1 MKKIETLVDDIYGL
15 FGSGIEF
22 DKEIAK
28 KFGEVMAESVAA
40 KVPAVHTGGTLRG
53 SNLGKPCFRE
63 KWYTV
68 NEHDKHEGFDVAT
81 KLKFAYGHVVE
92 ELILYLAA
100 EAGHTVEGMQDE
112 LRIGSS
118 VLGHR
123 DAVIDGVLV
132 DVKSCAPYT
141 FAKFATHLRPEDDGF
156 GYIAQLQSYLWASQ
170 DDPLVTDKDRA
181 AFLAVC
187 KTSGKLCLDFH
198 QKDGKNWGEIAD
210 GMHRIVTDTS
220 DIPPRQFPDEADGA
234 SGNRKL
240 GFQCGYCGFKNHC
253 WPGLRT
259 FLYSGKP
266 RFLTRVEREPNV
278 PEATTKTT

>member
-1 MKKIETLVDDIYGL
+1 MKTIDTLVDDIYSL

-22 DKEIAK
+22 DKEIASR
-28 KFGEVMAESVAA
+28 FGELMAKSVAE

-53 SNLGKPCFRE
+53 SNLGKPCLRE
-63 KWYTV
+63 KWYVV
-68 NEHDKHEGFDVAT
+68 NEHDKHEGFDQHT
-81 KLKFAYGHVVE
+81 KLKFLYGHIVE
-92 ELILYLAA
+92 ELVLYLAA
-100 EAGHTVEGMQDE
+100 EAGHKVEGMQDT

-141 FAKFATHLRPEDDGF
+141 FQKFSQHLRPEDDGF

-181 AFLAVC
+181 AFFAVC
-187 KTSGKLCLDFH
+187 KTTGKPCMDFH
-198 QKDGKNWGEIAD
+198 KKDGKDWGKIAD
-210 GMHRIVTDTS
+210 MMQARVTDPAV
-220 DIPPRQFPDEADGA
+220 PPRAFPPEPDGA
-234 SGNRKL
+234 SGNEKL
-240 GFQCGYCGFKNHC
+240 GTQCSYCGFKNHC

-266 RFLTRVEREPNV
+266 RFLTKVEREPNV
-278 PEATTKTT
+278 PEA